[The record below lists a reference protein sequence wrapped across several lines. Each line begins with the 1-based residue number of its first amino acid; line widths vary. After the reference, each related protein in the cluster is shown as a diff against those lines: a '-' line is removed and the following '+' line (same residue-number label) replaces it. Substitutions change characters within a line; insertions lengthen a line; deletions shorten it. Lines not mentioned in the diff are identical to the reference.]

1 MQYQRLRGTGAT
13 VSRLSLGAMT
23 FGAQTDEATAK
34 RIIDSA
40 LYAGINFIDTADV
53 YVGGV
58 SEEIVGRALKGKR
71 NKVVLDSKVRGL
83 TGEDMYKDEG
93 LHRWHIIHGVEAS
106 LKRLGVDCLDI
117 CYMHRP
123 DRNTPIE
130 ETLAAFDSLVQQGKV
145 MYVGMSN
152 FSSWRICR
160 AKWVADVGRYP
171 PPVVTQVPYNL
182 LARGIEE
189 ELLPFTCE
197 MDVGVTCYNPL
208 AAGLLT
214 GKHRK
219 TMQPIENT
227 RFSLSHNYYN
237 RYWMDSNITAVET
250 LASIAEKAGKTLLEL
265 ALQWLLA
272 QSTIDYVIFGV
283 SQLEHLEQNVQAD
296 EGALDAETLAACDE
310 VWATLRGDYFRY
322 NR

>member
-1 MQYQRLRGTGAT
+1 
-13 VSRLSLGAMT
+13 MT
-23 FGAQTDEATAK
+23 FGAQTDEPTAR
-34 RIIDSA
+34 RIVDVA
-40 LYAGINFIDTADV
+40 LDAGINFVDTADV
-53 YVGGV
+53 YVGGA

-71 NKVVLDSKVRGL
+71 DKVVLASKVRNL
-83 TGEDMYKDEG
+83 IGEDKHRDAG

-117 CYMHRP
+117 CYMHAP

-130 ETLAAFDSLVQQGKV
+130 ESLAAFDTLVQQGKV

-152 FSSWRICR
+152 FASWRICR

-171 PPVVTQVPYNL
+171 HPVVTQVPYSL
-182 LARGIEE
+182 LARGIEQ
-189 ELLPFTCE
+189 ELLPFAIE

-214 GKHRK
+214 GKHRDAG
-219 TMQPIENT
+219 QPVENT
-227 RFSLSHNYYN
+227 RMSLSRDYYH
-237 RYWMDSNITAVET
+237 RYWMDSNLTAVEA
-250 LASIAEKAGKTLLEL
+250 LAAIAEKAGVSLLEL

-272 QSTIDYVIFGV
+272 QSTVDSVVLGV
-283 SQLEHLEQNVQAD
+283 SKLEHLEQNVQAA
-296 EGALDAETLAACDE
+296 EGTLGAETLAACDE
-310 VWATLRGDYFRY
+310 VWDTLRGDHFRY

>member
-23 FGAQTDEATAK
+23 FGAQTDEPTAK
-34 RIIDSA
+34 RIIDIA
-40 LYAGINFIDTADV
+40 LDVGINFIDTADV
-53 YVGGV
+53 YVGGA

-71 NKVVLDSKVRGL
+71 DKVVLASKVRGL
-83 TGEDMYKDEG
+83 SGEDKYRDAG

-130 ETLAAFDSLVQQGKV
+130 ETLAAFDILVQQGKV
-145 MYVGMSN
+145 MYVGVSN

-171 PPVVTQVPYNL
+171 SPVVTQVPYNL
-182 LARGIEE
+182 LARGIEQ
-189 ELLPFTCE
+189 ELLPFTSE
-197 MDVGVTCYNPL
+197 MDVGVVCYNPL
-208 AAGLLT
+208 AGGLLT

-219 TMQPIENT
+219 ANQPIENT
-227 RFSLSHNYYN
+227 RFSLSQNYYN
-237 RYWMDSNITAVET
+237 RYWMDSNIAAVEALT
-250 LASIAEKAGKTLLEL
+250 TIAEKAGKTLLEL

-272 QSTIDYVIFGV
+272 QSTVDTVIFGV
-283 SQLEHLEQNVQAD
+283 SKLEHLEQNVQAA
-296 EGALDAETLAACDE
+296 EGALDAGTLAACDE
-310 VWATLRGDYFRY
+310 VWGTLRGDYFRY